1 MSFAPDSSTP
11 RPLDRRAFLGLAA
24 GTSASLA
31 LAACGGTAHHKQR
44 PRRSTRPVPAQ
55 GFVSRPDLRPPEIVV
70 DTRPPD
76 PKFESF
82 VFTDCHGGNSQQGPL
97 IIDRAGR
104 LVWFK
109 PVSDHGSTGQ
119 RVFNVRVQSYRGE
132 PVLTWWQGA
141 IVGAHGQG
149 HYEIYDQRYRQVA
162 EVQAGNGYRGDL
174 HEFRLT
180 ERGTA
185 LLTSYGQAEGP
196 IPRHSGGGERRG
208 AYLYG
213 VVQEVDVATGK
224 VLMEW
229 RSDEHIPV
237 EASMHLPPPA
247 DARVAWDYF
256 HVNSIAVD
264 PSDGNLLISGRNT
277 WACYKVHRHTGKVI
291 WTLGGSRSDFEQ
303 AQGAHF
309 AFQHHAVPHDNG
321 LITIFDNESGPPNQA
336 SQSRGLVLSLDHAVG
351 QATLV
356 REYLHR
362 PPVLSAALGSVQAL
376 EGGGAFIGW
385 GDSSYFTEYDPE
397 GGVVLDARLATG
409 VTSYRAFQDTW
420 RGEPEHRPR
429 IAVHR
434 RAGRGADVY
443 ASWNGATVH
452 RRWRVLGGS
461 RAGALEEV
469 RSAAVTGFET
479 RIALRSAPR
488 WVAVEALG
496 PDGQPLARSAAQ
508 RV

>member
-1 MSFAPDSSTP
+1 MNFSPDSSITDS
-11 RPLDRRAFLGLAA
+11 LDRRSFLGLAA
-24 GTSASLA
+24 GTGVSLA
-31 LAACGGTAHHKQR
+31 LGACGGGTPHKR
-44 PRRSTRPVPAQ
+44 MARRRARPVPSQ
-55 GFVSRPDLRPPEIVV
+55 SFVSRPDLRPPEIVV
-70 DTRPPD
+70 ATRPAD

-109 PVSDHGSTGQ
+109 PVSDHGSTRQ
-119 RVFNVRVQSYRGE
+119 RVFNVRVQRYRGE

-149 HYEIYDQRYRQVA
+149 HYEIYDQRYQQVA
-162 EVQAGNGYRGDL
+162 QVQAGNGYRGDL

-180 ERGTA
+180 DEGTA

-196 IPRHSGGGERRG
+196 IPRHDGGGLRRG
-208 AYLYG
+208 TYLYG

-237 EASMHLPPPA
+237 EASMHMPPPA
-247 DARVAWDYF
+247 DPRVAWDYF

-264 PSDGNLLISGRNT
+264 PSDGNLLISGRNV
-277 WACYKVHRHTGKVI
+277 WACYKVHRHTGKVM
-291 WTLGGSRSDFEQ
+291 WTLGGRLSDFAQ
-303 AQGAHF
+303 AEGAHF
-309 AFQHHAVPHDNG
+309 AFQHHVVPHDNG

-336 SQSRGLVLSLDHAVG
+336 SQSRGLVLSLDHAAG

-356 REYLHR
+356 REYLHD

-376 EGGGAFIGW
+376 DGGGAFIGW
-385 GDSSYFTEYDPE
+385 GDSSYFTEY
-397 GGVVLDARLATG
+397 GAAGAVVLDARLATG
-409 VTSYRAFQDTW
+409 VTSYRAFQDEW
-420 RGEPEHRPR
+420 RGEPAHRPR

-434 RAGRGADVY
+434 RGSSCAVY

-461 RAGALEEV
+461 QADVLEEV
-469 RSAAVTGFET
+469 GGAVVAGFET
-479 RIALRSAPR
+479 RIALQSTPR

-496 PDGQPLARSAAQ
+496 PDGRPLVRSEPE